1 MLYSYAEVSVT
12 SEESLKMLLE
22 KVPGCKLNGE
32 TIDCRFATLQ
42 NLSIFEEKASQRKGR
57 AILKVVFLYLFLAL
71 CCI

>member
-22 KVPGCKLNGE
+22 KVPGWKLHGE

-57 AILKVVFLYLFLAL
+57 AILGKWFV
-71 CCI
+71 CIYF